1 MQKGLISFVI
11 PIYRNFEGVYDTL
24 KSVFVQDYP
33 NIEIILSDDG
43 SPNYEDEIPRLRAFA
58 ESHRTPSIER
68 IVYHHL
74 PENQGTPMKRIILRR
89 ESTSRICLRRIS
101 LSVLMR

>member
-43 SPNYEDEIPRLRAFA
+43 SG
-58 ESHRTPSIER
+58 
-68 IVYHHL
+68 V
-74 PENQGTPMKRIILRR
+74 
-89 ESTSRICLRRIS
+89 C
-101 LSVLMR
+101 